1 MFRFIF
7 LLFLTFSIS
16 VFPQLKISTTI
27 YPFKSILQEITGK
40 RAEINVILPP
50 SADPHTF
57 ELTTSDYKKILNSK
71 VIFFGSENLDEWITK
86 VESVKKIELIKLV
99 PQKFLK
105 NIIAA
110 NNKDYGTD
118 PHFWTD
124 PLTVK
129 AMIPNLVEELINL
142 DPQGKEIYK
151 KNADSFSE
159 KLINLDKKISSELAV
174 VKNINVILS
183 HPFFNYF
190 LSRYEINVVGIV
202 EISPGYQSTPKDIKR
217 LLDISEEKKVQVI
230 FKLINHPE
238 QITKVFAETSGI
250 KTVELDPFGG
260 IEGRMTYVQ
269 LINYN
274 AKKILNSL
282 K

>member
-7 LLFLTFSIS
+7 LMFLTFSLS

-27 YPFKSILQEITGK
+27 YPFKSILQELTGK

-57 ELTTSDYKKILNSK
+57 ELTTSDYKKISNSK

-86 VESVKKIELIKLV
+86 VEGVKKIELIKLV

-105 NIIAA
+105 NIIGA

-129 AMIPNLVEELINL
+129 ALIPNLVKELIKL
-142 DPQGKEIYK
+142 DPEGKEIYK

-159 KLINLDKKISSELAV
+159 QLTNLDKKLSSELAAF
-174 VKNINVILS
+174 KNKNVILS
-183 HPFFNYF
+183 HPFYCYF
-190 LSRYEINVVGIV
+190 LNRYGINVVGIV
-202 EISPGYQSTPKDIKR
+202 EISPGYQSTPKDIKN
-217 LLDISEEKKVQVI
+217 LLDISKEKNVNVI
-230 FKLINHPE
+230 FKLANHPE
-238 QITKVFAETSGI
+238 QTTKVFAETSGI
-250 KTVELDPFGG
+250 KTVEIDPFGG
-260 IEGRMTYVQ
+260 VEGRMTYVQ
-269 LINYN
+269 IINYN
-274 AKKILNSL
+274 AKKILNAL

>member
-260 IEGRMTYVQ
+260 VERRMTYVQ
-269 LINYN
+269 IINYN
-274 AKKILNSL
+274 AKKILNAL

>member
-1 MFRFIF
+1 MFRFLF
-7 LLFLTFSIS
+7 LLFSATSLS

-57 ELTTSDYKKILNSK
+57 ELTTSDYKKISSSN
-71 VIFFGSENLDEWITK
+71 VIFYGSKNLDEWITK
-86 VESVKKIELIKLV
+86 VEGVKKVELIKLV
-99 PQKFLK
+99 PVEFLRK
-105 NIIAA
+105 IIGT

-118 PHFWTD
+118 PHFWAD

-129 AMIPNLVEELINL
+129 AMIPNLVEELIKL
-142 DPQGKEIYK
+142 DPKGKDIYK
-151 KNADSFSE
+151 KNADLFT
-159 KLINLDKKISSELAV
+159 KQLIDLDKKLSSELSS
-174 VKNINVILS
+174 VKNKNVILS
-183 HPFFNYF
+183 HPFYNYF
-190 LSRYEINVVGIV
+190 LNRYGIHVVGIV

-217 LLDISEEKKVQVI
+217 LLDIAKEKNVKVI
-230 FKLINHPE
+230 FKLANHPE
-238 QITKVFAETSGI
+238 QTTKVFAETSEI

-260 IEGRMTYVQ
+260 VEGRITYEQ
-269 LINYN
+269 IINYN
-274 AKKILNSL
+274 AEKILGSL

>member
-1 MFRFIF
+1 MSRFLIIF
-7 LLFLTFSIS
+7 ILFFSIHS
-16 VFPQLKISTTI
+16 FPQLKISTTI
-27 YPFKSILQEITGK
+27 YPFKSILQEITGS

-57 ELTTSDYKKILNSK
+57 ELTTSDYKKISSSK

-86 VESVKKIELIKLV
+86 VEGVKTIELIKLV
-99 PQKFLK
+99 PSEFLK
-105 NIIAA
+105 NIIGT

-129 AMIPNLVEELINL
+129 AIIQNLVEELVKL
-142 DPQGKEIYK
+142 DPEGKEIYI

-159 KLINLDKKISSELAV
+159 QLKKLDNKFSSEFAS
-174 VKNINVILS
+174 VKNKNVILS
-183 HPFFNYF
+183 HSIYNYF
-190 LSRYEINVVGIV
+190 LNRYGINVVGIV

-217 LLDISEEKKVQVI
+217 LLDISKEKNVKVI
-230 FKLINHPE
+230 FKLANHPE
-238 QITKVFAETSGI
+238 QTTKVFAETSGI
-250 KTVELDPFGG
+250 KVIELDLFGG
-260 IEGRMTYVQ
+260 VEGRMTYEQ
-269 LINYN
+269 IINYN
-274 AKKILNSL
+274 AEKILDSL